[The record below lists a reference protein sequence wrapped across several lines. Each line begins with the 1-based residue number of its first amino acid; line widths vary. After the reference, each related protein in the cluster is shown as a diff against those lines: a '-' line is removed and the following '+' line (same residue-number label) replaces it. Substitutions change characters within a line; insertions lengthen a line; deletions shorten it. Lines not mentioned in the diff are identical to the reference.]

1 MQGSIPTTAVSSD
14 TPFLVTNTSF
24 LVLDGRLSLKT
35 IFSFQ
40 RTLKSRV
47 KNLQKRP
54 ELLNLALREQFSSG
68 YLLLYHWALER
79 LEMVQ

>member
-47 KNLQKRP
+47 KNLQKLP
-54 ELLNLALREQFSSG
+54 VLLKFGVEGTVLFGIFVALSLGS
-68 YLLLYHWALER
+68 
-79 LEMVQ
+79 